1 MLGRASERKPPK
13 PKPKPMDVRAAEPSS
28 IPHPRSQSPPPAASR
43 AIGIEKR
50 GARKWLQPA
59 AASKAGRAGSQ
70 ASRSPPA
77 SHPSSKRYVVCIIPQ
92 HNDTSIPYLAGPVIS
107 CPVPSKETSMDGR
120 PPLRC
125 QEETSGPSLYVGAA
139 LFSPTRPRHTCS
151 SHHPI
156 PSNTPPSSP
165 YHPWLA
171 PPLSDRRMLAHPV
184 NVLPPLA
191 SIQVVVGA
199 DALRS
204 GARRSSAPRER
215 YACVLPSCL
224 ATAPR
229 LPFMYTCVSDD
240 EV

>member
-1 MLGRASERKPPK
+1 
-13 PKPKPMDVRAAEPSS
+13 
-28 IPHPRSQSPPPAASR
+28 
-43 AIGIEKR
+43 
-50 GARKWLQPA
+50 
-59 AASKAGRAGSQ
+59 
-70 ASRSPPA
+70 
-77 SHPSSKRYVVCIIPQ
+77 
-92 HNDTSIPYLAGPVIS
+92 
-107 CPVPSKETSMDGR
+107 MDGR

-156 PSNTPPSSP
+156 PSNTTPSSP

-204 GARRSSAPRER
+204 GARRSSAHRER

-240 EV
+240 EVQFYSCATGPFSLSWARSDAVALVGGGLSTREQTTIMFKINNLDDTHVYLRQLAPKSIDGKR